1 MRLKPYFTLYT
12 KNNSKWIKYLSV
24 RLKTIEL
31 SKENISEKLYD
42 IGLNDFLDTTLKPQA
57 LKAKIDTHDC
67 LKV

>member
-42 IGLNDFLDTTLKPQA
+42 IGLNDFLDMTLKPQA
-57 LKAKIDTHDC
+57 IKAKYRHT
-67 LKV
+67 

>member
-1 MRLKPYFTLYT
+1 MRLNPYFTLYT
-12 KNNSKWIKYLSV
+12 KINLKWIKYLSV

-42 IGLNDFLDTTLKPQA
+42 IGLNDFLDMTLKTQA
-57 LKAKIDTHDC
+57 TKPKIDIWDY